1 MDHTCGPVT
10 LPFKYET
17 LYMIFVLVVASHF
30 SNPLTTLLVCA
41 TSTVNVAAFSSSLKG
56 FVGFEVGRSRWT
68 ITCCYEPCALIYAL
82 ALCRN
87 HILNVFLGGPSLS
100 PAPMDPICDSAR
112 QARNC
117 FR

>member
-1 MDHTCGPVT
+1 
-10 LPFKYET
+10 
-17 LYMIFVLVVASHF
+17 MIFVGAWHA

-41 TSTVNVAAFSSSLKG
+41 NSMVNVAAFFSSLKG

-100 PAPMDPICDSAR
+100 PAPMDPICGSAR
-112 QARNC
+112 QARNF